1 MLIAK
6 EREGVAKQKKGA
18 VLKEREMVNSKIPSM
33 DIGKRLILFLF
44 LVLSCGLIGVSL
56 WPSCWLVLTFAP
68 QTSTPFHWVLLIL
81 GAILV
86 FNYVY
91 ILAVLAFRLII
102 PRPKEGF
109 FPIQSDGKLPRQA
122 LILML
127 NVLLTKMLYHTP
139 WASLFTTTLTN
150 IFPLA
155 HIFRRLFG
163 PDTPSVTMGGT
174 VYFLDPYL
182 IEAGKNVQFGFGCL
196 IVAHSFDNRGLMVRK
211 VKIGDHVLIGG
222 QSSILP
228 GVEIGHHSIIATC
241 SVVYPGT
248 IVGPYEYWA
257 GNPAKKIKNLENNA

>member
-1 MLIAK
+1 
-6 EREGVAKQKKGA
+6 
-18 VLKEREMVNSKIPSM
+18 MVNLKM
-33 DIGKRLILFLF
+33 LGLDIGKRLILFLS
-44 LVLSCGLIGVSL
+44 LALACGLIGVAL
-56 WPSCWLVLTFAP
+56 WPCCWLFLTFAP
-68 QTSTPFHWVLLIL
+68 QTNTPFQWVLLIL

-109 FPIQSDGKLPRQA
+109 FPIQSDGKPPRQA
-122 LILML
+122 FIVML
-127 NVLLTKMLYHTP
+127 NLLLTKMLYHTP
-139 WASLFTTTLTN
+139 WAKLFTTVLTH
-150 IFPLA
+150 IFPLTNL
-155 HIFRRLFG
+155 FRRIFG

-196 IVAHSFDNRGLMVRK
+196 IVAHLFDNRGLMVRK

-228 GVEIGHHSIIATC
+228 GVEIGHHSIIAAC

-257 GNPAKKIKNLENNA
+257 GNPAKKIKNLGNNA